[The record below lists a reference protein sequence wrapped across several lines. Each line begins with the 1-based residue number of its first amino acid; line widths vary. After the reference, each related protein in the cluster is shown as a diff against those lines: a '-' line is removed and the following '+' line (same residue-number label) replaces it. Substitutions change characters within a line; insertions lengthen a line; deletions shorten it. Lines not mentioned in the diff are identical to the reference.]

1 MLRSTIIN
9 ETTSQKRLSAD
20 TDNQISDIRISYFY
34 FDFEKQSLSN
44 MVFAPVNPRLH
55 RFLTRENSERGSS
68 LIERYSVMVFGH
80 RGLNVEH
87 TNINS

>member
-44 MVFAPVNPRLH
+44 MVFALLH
-55 RFLTRENSERGSS
+55 QLF
-68 LIERYSVMVFGH
+68 M
-80 RGLNVEH
+80 
-87 TNINS
+87 